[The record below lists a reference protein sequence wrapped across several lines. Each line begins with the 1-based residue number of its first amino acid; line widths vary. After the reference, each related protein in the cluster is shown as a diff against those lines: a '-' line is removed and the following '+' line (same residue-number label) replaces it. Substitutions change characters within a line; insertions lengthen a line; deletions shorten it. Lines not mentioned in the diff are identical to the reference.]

1 MLKAGSFPGIL
12 ILLLNRRARAFGN
25 NTPRIIRTHI
35 LNVFSFPIINR
46 GGTTWRTR
54 AEEAPSTEAPEMS
67 AEETQDMND
76 QMEMMKKMQESG
88 GTESK

>member
-1 MLKAGSFPGIL
+1 MNRLFSLGCLS
-12 ILLLNRRARAFGN
+12 LLFTFVGC
-25 NTPRIIRTHI
+25 
-35 LNVFSFPIINR
+35 
-46 GGTTWRTR
+46 GGV
-54 AEEAPSTEAPEMS
+54 AEEAPPTEAPEMS